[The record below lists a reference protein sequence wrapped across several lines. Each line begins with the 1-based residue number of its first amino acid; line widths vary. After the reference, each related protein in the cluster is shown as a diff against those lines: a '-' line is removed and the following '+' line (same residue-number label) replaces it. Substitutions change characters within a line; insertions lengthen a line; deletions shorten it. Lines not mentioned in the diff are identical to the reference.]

1 LVSDFVVLIL
11 SQVPPF
17 NDQANVQTI
26 SSEIAVL
33 IADWI
38 AEAIRPQAKALRV
51 EFPVARMDSAIDHYI
66 SELEPSRTEARALYE
81 NAKKELRRNW

>member
-1 LVSDFVVLIL
+1 MVLIL

-38 AEAIRPQAKALRV
+38 AEATRPQAKALRV